1 MKQRNQFWTVS
12 YLSVSLAGSQLCMI
26 DITIH
31 ITKHLVLL
39 NKMTTVSTMD
49 GFQWAHIR
57 FSATN
62 INFLVLLNKM
72 TTVGTMDGFQWAHI
86 RFSATNINLGGNICN
101 KCPYG
106 LSYYFTDDHGG
117 PSTKLVKRH
126 NFTSP

>member
-62 INFLVLLNKM
+62 IN
-72 TTVGTMDGFQWAHI
+72 
-86 RFSATNINLGGNICN
+86 LGGNICN